1 MFARISGLIF
11 LFLLVVLSNPARAA
25 EQAGTM
31 RFNSG
36 TKMMEFYD
44 GHAWY
49 NFGIGLALGACGT
62 AGMMDFDN
70 LLSNYKFCNGTSW
83 IRIIGIPTLA
93 VCSKKGEMD
102 FNGSTFLVCN
112 GLLWTN
118 IKGTWASS

>member
-1 MFARISGLIF
+1 M
-11 LFLLVVLSNPARAA
+11 LSSPARA

-31 RFNSG
+31 RYNSS

-44 GHAWY
+44 GSAWY
-49 NFGIGLALGACGT
+49 NFGIGLGLGACTTEGQ
-62 AGMMDFDN
+62 MDFDN
-70 LLSNYKFCNGTSW
+70 LLSNYKFCNGTTW